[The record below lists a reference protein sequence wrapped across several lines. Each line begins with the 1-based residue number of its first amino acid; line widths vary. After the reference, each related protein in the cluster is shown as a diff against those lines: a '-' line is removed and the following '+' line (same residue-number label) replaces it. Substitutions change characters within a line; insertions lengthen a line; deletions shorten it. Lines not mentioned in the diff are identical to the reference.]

1 MKRLRLLEKKQRR
14 QQYFVS
20 YKINTIYRDTNRII
34 SYKDCS
40 LVYRCIT
47 FNNLKLVE
55 FIMKDISDERILY
68 TKDVTITSVSKVN

>member
-20 YKINTIYRDTNRII
+20 YKLNTIDRDTNQVV

-40 LVYRCIT
+40 LVYTCIT

-55 FIMKDISDERILY
+55 SIMKDISDEQILY

>member
-1 MKRLRLLEKKQRR
+1 MKRLRLLEKKRRR

-20 YKINTIYRDTNRII
+20 YKINTIDRDTNRVV

-40 LVYRCIT
+40 LVYMCIT

-55 FIMKDISDERILY
+55 SIMKDISDEQILY